1 MILQALYDYY
11 QRKAAEPGNHI
22 APEGWEWKEIPYV
35 VLMDE
40 DGNFV
45 AIEDTREGEGRK
57 KRSKK
62 FLVPQSVNRTVGKN
76 ANLLWDNIEYA
87 LGANPRNRNDIKE
100 RFKLFIERVKNETD
114 SENIPSVNSLLKF
127 LENDPI
133 EKIESSGY
141 TELWKKILDENPF
154 IVFKID
160 GAANNCICDDLRG
173 KLKQTDHNEG
183 NDICLITGETKTKVA
198 RLHSKIKGVRGGQT
212 QGGAL
217 ISFNLPSFNSYG
229 KKQNYNSP
237 ISQSAAF
244 AYTTALNLLLGK
256 DSKNKISIS
265 DITIVYW
272 AEKMIG
278 KINPEEMFS
287 FLVAQKK
294 DEDNPDKGVQVIE
307 SFINSIFTGQLSS
320 KETNRFY
327 VLGLSPNAAR
337 ISVRFWKAPSV
348 EDFGKN
354 IKKHFDDFEIV
365 HGPKDHQYLSLY
377 QILSSTALAYKMDN
391 VQPNLAGAVIE
402 SIIDGTPYPKTLM
415 QQCVRRIR
423 AEQNVNRTRAA
434 ILKAYLN
441 RFNKI
446 YNKNEREITMGLD
459 PTNKNIPYGIGRLF
473 AVLEKIQEEA
483 NPGINATIRD
493 RYYGAASS
501 SPITVFPRLL
511 SLKNS
516 HLKKLN
522 PGRKIYFEKLI
533 GDVVAEISSFPTN
546 LALSEQANFAIGY
559 YHQRQNFFTKKSEKE
574 VAEKIESNN
583 S

>member
-11 QRKAAEPGNHI
+11 QKKSADPDSHI
-22 APEGWEWKEIPYV
+22 APEGWEWKEIPYII
-35 VLMDE
+35 LIDE

-45 AIEDTREGEGRK
+45 SIEDTREGEGRK
-57 KRSKK
+57 RRSKK

-87 LGANPRNRNDIKE
+87 LGANPRNRNDVEE
-100 RFKLFIERVKNETD
+100 RFNLFIERIKNEIV
-114 SENIPSVNSLLKF
+114 SENIPSVKSLLKF
-127 LENDPI
+127 LENKPLG
-133 EKIESSGY
+133 KIESSGY
-141 TELWKKILDENPF
+141 TELWQKILDENPF

-160 GAANNCICDDLRG
+160 GTTNNCICDDLRG
-173 KLKQTDHNEG
+173 KLRRLYQNEG
-183 NDICLITGETKTKVA
+183 NDLCLITGETKTKVA

-244 AYTTALNLLLGK
+244 AYTTALNILLGK
-256 DSKNKISIS
+256 DSKNKISIA
-265 DITIVYW
+265 DTTIVYW
-272 AEKMIG
+272 AEK
-278 KINPEEMFS
+278 KTQEINPEEMFS
-287 FLVAQKK
+287 FLVSRKK
-294 DEDNPDKGVQVIE
+294 DEDNPDEGIQVIE
-307 SFINSIFTGQLSS
+307 SFINSVFTGKLSS
-320 KETNRFY
+320 EKTNHFY
-327 VLGLSPNAAR
+327 VLGLAPNAAR

-348 EDFGKN
+348 EDFGYN

-365 HGPKDHQYLSLY
+365 HGPKDQKYLSLY
-377 QILSSTALAYKMDN
+377 QILPSVALAYKMDN
-391 VQPNLAGAVIE
+391 VPPNLVGAVIE
-402 SIIDGTPYPKTLM
+402 SIIDGTPYPRTLM

-423 AEQNVNRTRAA
+423 AEQTVNRTRAA

-446 YNKNEREITMGLD
+446 HNKNEKEITMGLD
-459 PTNKNIPYGIGRLF
+459 PTNKNVSYSIGRLF

-501 SPITVFPRLL
+501 SPVTVFPRLL

-522 PGRKIYFEKLI
+522 PGRKIFFEKLI
-533 GDVVAEISSFPTN
+533 GEVVAEISSFPTN
-546 LALSEQANFAIGY
+546 LALDGQANFAIGY
-559 YHQRQNFFTKKSEKE
+559 YHQRQDFFSKKSEKE
-574 VAEKIESNN
+574 VVEIEPNN
-583 S
+583 N